1 MNKINPEFEKAKFLV
16 TRNVL
21 IFTASGLLLLMIL
34 NILTNDDNLLRIII
48 GFLISS
54 VTLVILLKTKTYL
67 APASI
72 ALIMGYFLN
81 MSSLFTDSNYSNFID
96 IFWMLNIS
104 LFAFFSVGK
113 RIGLIYLYINIISL
127 TIVTILTKYEFLIR
141 IKAQEVSLGLSI
153 NFSINVLVCT
163 AAFGYLIS
171 QIFIQTER
179 ANHKMLQINSELNK
193 QYDEKSIMLKEI
205 HHRVKN
211 NLQVITSLL
220 RLQLYKID
228 DPESAAPFNESIDRI
243 SSMALI
249 HEKMYQGDK
258 VENIDLKEYITD
270 LTARLTNNYSFNL
283 PVDLEVQTTIKTIDL
298 NHIVP
303 FSLILNELVTN
314 SLKHAFKTAT
324 EGKISIYL
332 SKSESNH
339 LLFKYR
345 DSGKWVEIKD
355 ENSFG
360 LELIEILT
368 EQIGGT
374 YTLNTD
380 DSTEYKFIFS
390 DINIKE

>member
-21 IFTASGLLLLMIL
+21 IFTSSGLLLLMIF
-34 NILTNDDNLLRIII
+34 NSITHDNNLIRIII

-54 VTLVILLKTKTYL
+54 ITLIVLLKKRVYL
-67 APASI
+67 LPASI
-72 ALIMGYFLN
+72 ALVMGYFLN
-81 MSSLFTDSNYSNFID
+81 MSSLFTDSTFSNFVD

-113 RIGLIYLYINIISL
+113 RIGLIYLYINVISL
-127 TIVTILTKYEFLIR
+127 IATTLLAKYGFLSR
-141 IKAQEVSLGLSI
+141 IEAPDLSLALSI

-171 QIFIQTER
+171 QIFIQTDR
-179 ANHKMLQINSELNK
+179 ANNKMLQINSELNK

-220 RLQLYKID
+220 RLQSYKID
-228 DPESAAPFNESIDRI
+228 NLESTDPFNESIDRI
-243 SSMALI
+243 ASMALI
-249 HEKMYQGDK
+249 HEKMYQGDTI
-258 VENIDLKEYITD
+258 ENIDIDDYIYD
-270 LTARLTNNYSFNL
+270 LTTRLINNYSFNIPIVL
-283 PVDLEVQTTIKTIDL
+283 NIETSVKTIEL

-314 SLKHAFKTAT
+314 SLKHAFKNTVN
-324 EGKISIYL
+324 GKIWIEL
-332 SKSESNH
+332 IKSDSNH

-345 DSGKWVEIKD
+345 DNGKWLEPQD
-355 ENSFG
+355 QNSFG
-360 LELIEILT
+360 LELIDTLT
-368 EQIGGT
+368 EQIGGS
-374 YTLNTD
+374 YQLNKD
-380 DSTEYKFIFS
+380 ESTEYKFIFS
-390 DINIKE
+390 DINIEE